1 MKRFWLVLLS
11 LGLIVAFSTSAMA
24 LDVKFS
30 GEYYAG
36 GLYLDKT
43 NFNKAQWGYAAITA
57 PKTVIPALP
66 GGGTLVPAKTF
77 ATKESTAFY
86 FQRLRIGAQFVV
98 SPGLSLIT
106 RADIMER
113 AWGATRSSGTAVS
126 TNPFTGGV
134 TGASAALDT
143 LSAGT
148 RAENENIAF
157 DLLYVSYA
165 SPIGLFNVGYQ
176 IDGAWGTVFGDSS
189 MPTGK
194 IAYYLPIGSFG
205 VGLQM
210 GKNNNGEGSKTAI
223 NDSFNADLDDGF
235 YTAFVRYAAK
245 NMEAGLL
252 VKHIRNNKS
261 RNMLAAYAPVLAGY
275 AAVGVITAA
284 EATSADAGNTVQQYA
299 VVPYF
304 KGKFGPLAVQA
315 EFTWAT
321 GKVKWE
327 GNYDKIPTIAG
338 FLPGPQQDADL
349 NAYNGWLDL
358 VADFGVGYVGGTFAH
373 MSGDDYSSLDKIEGG
388 LTGGQDW
395 NPCLIM
401 FNNDLTYWA
410 GAPAGYGGWNSASGV
425 PQYTTA
431 AGPMNNAWFYQIR
444 GGVRPIDKLDIMLS
458 YSYATA
464 DKTPA
469 AQWQGRT
476 YGQEID
482 LTANYK
488 ITNNLSYMLGGGY
501 VMVGD
506 WFKGVNAAGTN
517 EVDNDFLIIN
527 KLTLTF

>member
-36 GLYLDKT
+36 GLYLDHT
-43 NFNKAQWGYAAITA
+43 NFNKTQYTN
-57 PKTVIPALP
+57 PAVTLP
-66 GGGTLVPAKTF
+66 AKLGGGTVVPAKTF
-77 ATKESTAFY
+77 GAKQSTAFY
-86 FQRLRIGAQFVV
+86 FQRLRLGAQFVV

-113 AWGATRSSGTAVS
+113 SWGATRSSGTAVS
-126 TNPFTGGV
+126 TNPLTGVV
-134 TGASAALDT
+134 TGASAAQDT

-194 IAYYLPIGSFG
+194 IAYYLPLGSFG
-205 VGLQM
+205 IGLHM
-210 GKNNNGEGSKTAI
+210 GKNSNGEGSKTAI
-223 NDSFNADLDDGF
+223 NDSFSADFDDGF

-245 NMEAGLL
+245 NAEAGLL
-252 VKHIRNNKS
+252 VKYIRNAKNRS
-261 RNMLAAYAPVLAGY
+261 AMAPY
-275 AAVGVITAA
+275 AAVLAVLGAA
-284 EATSADAGNTVQQYA
+284 GAADAGYKVDQYA
-299 VVPYF
+299 VVPYA
-304 KGKFGPLAVQA
+304 KAKFGPVAVQA
-315 EFTWAT
+315 EFTWAS
-321 GKVKWE
+321 GKSKWE
-327 GNYDKIPTIAG
+327 GRADLIPTLAG
-338 FLPGPQQDADL
+338 VFPGPQQDQDL
-349 NAYNGWLDL
+349 NAYNGWLD
-358 VADFGVGYVGGTFAH
+358 VAADFGVAYVGGTFAH
-373 MSGDDYSSLDKIEGG
+373 MSGDDYSTLDKIEGG

-410 GAPAGYGGWNSASGV
+410 GGPSGYGGWNNTSGV

-431 AGPMNNAWFYQIR
+431 AGPMSNAWFYQIR

-458 YSYATA
+458 YSYAQA
-464 DKTPA
+464 DKTPN
-469 AQWQGRT
+469 AQWQGRN